1 MQPAQRAIVAVLV
14 VFAALVVVV
23 GAPSYRAGAATYT
36 LRPGDTL
43 GDVANRLRVPLGQLA
58 AANGIRD
65 PARVL
70 AGRVLVLPGP
80 ITATA
85 ARPEPSGAV
94 AGSYTV
100 RFGDTLSAIATRL
113 GVPRTELAATNG
125 ITNPN
130 LLMAGRVLIVRRGWL
145 CPVSTRP
152 QFVNDFG
159 YVRPDRPGP
168 HQGIDVFA
176 PRGTPVVAPISGVL
190 TRFPNP
196 MGGLAVQLQG
206 TDGVR
211 YYGAHLDR
219 YGAVGRV
226 AAGTVIGYVGNTGNA
241 RATSPHLHFEAHPGG
256 GPATNPYATLVK
268 ACR

>member
-1 MQPAQRAIVAVLV
+1 
-14 VFAALVVVV
+14 
-23 GAPSYRAGAATYT
+23 
-36 LRPGDTL
+36 
-43 GDVANRLRVPLGQLA
+43 
-58 AANGIRD
+58 
-65 PARVL
+65 
-70 AGRVLVLPGP
+70 RVLVLPGP
-80 ITATA
+80 TMAT
-85 ARPEPSGAV
+85 ARPEPGGAV
-94 AGSYTV
+94 GGGYTV
-100 RFGDTLSAIATRL
+100 RFGDTLSSIAGRL
-113 GVPRTELAATNG
+113 GVPAAELATTNG

-130 LLMAGRVLIVRRGWL
+130 RLQAGRVLVVRRGWL
-145 CPVSTRP
+145 CPVSARP

-168 HQGIDVFA
+168 HQGIDIFA
-176 PRGTPVVAPISGVL
+176 PRGTPVVAPVSGVL

-206 TDGVR
+206 SDGVR

-241 RATSPHLHFEAHPGG
+241 RFTSPHLHFEAHPKG
-256 GPATNPYATLVK
+256 GPATDPYATLVK